1 MERQGPHYLLFCS
14 GFDAEIYNSEINKGK
29 VDIMLKTIELKL

>member
-1 MERQGPHYLLFCS
+1 MEIQGPHYLFCS

-29 VDIMLKTIELKL
+29 VNTMLKTIELK